1 MTRGRRRK
9 PGERPRPRW
18 SVVRGAALSICS
30 LAQGCGDPTPD
41 RFQGYVEGEF
51 VYVASPLAGEL
62 EHLAVQRGGQVKPG
76 DLLFALE
83 CGAETAERDGAE
95 RSLAQ
100 ARANLEDA
108 KKGKRPSEIES
119 LEAQLGQARALLVLA
134 EQEVGRQESLL
145 PNGATSTTDRDRAR
159 GARDRDVERVAELT
173 ADLRTARLGSREDQ
187 IAAATAEVESREAA
201 LVKAQWDLAQKRQ
214 TATQA
219 GLVYDTLYREGEWVA
234 AGRPVVALLP
244 PPNLKVRA
252 FVPQAVVA
260 GLHPGDRARV
270 FVDGG
275 PGPFEGRLTFISPQV
290 EYTPPVIFSRESRE
304 KLVFMVEVRFDDAT
318 AVELNPGQPVDVVF
332 GSGS

>member
-145 PNGATSTTDRDRAR
+145 PSGATSTTERDRAR
-159 GARDRDVERVAELT
+159 GARDRSVDRVAELT
-173 ADLRTARLGSREDQ
+173 ADLKTARLGSREDQ
-187 IAAATAEVESREAA
+187 IAAAAAEVETRQAELA
-201 LVKAQWDLAQKRQ
+201 KAEWDLEQKRQ
-214 TATQA
+214 TAMQA
-219 GLVYDTLYREGEWVA
+219 GLVYDTLFREGEWGP
-234 AGRPVVALLP
+234 AGRPVVVLLP
-244 PPNLKVRA
+244 PPNRKVRA
-252 FVPQAVVA
+252 FGPQAVVA
-260 GLHPGDRARV
+260 TLHPGDRALV
-270 FVDGG
+270 HVDGG
-275 PGPFEGRLTFISPQV
+275 AGPMEGKVTFISPQV
-290 EYTPPVIFSRESRE
+290 EFTPPVIFSQESRQ
-304 KLVFMVEVRFDDAT
+304 KLVFMVELRFEDAT
-318 AVELNPGQPVDVVF
+318 STQLNPGQPVDVAF
-332 GSGS
+332 GT